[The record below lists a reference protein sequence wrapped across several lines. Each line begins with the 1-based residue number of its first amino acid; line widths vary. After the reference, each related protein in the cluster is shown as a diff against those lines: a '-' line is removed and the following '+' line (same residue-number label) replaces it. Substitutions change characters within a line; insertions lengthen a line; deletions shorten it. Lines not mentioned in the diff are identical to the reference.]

1 MSDQANADTNFIALT
16 PLWHTKEKRE
26 YPIGAEVNLSHL
38 SEEQREALVDEHIVA
53 PLSIVKTF
61 EAIKGV
67 GHEYARVLVGVGIV
81 SLEQLI
87 ATQAGEV
94 ERRAPALSV
103 AQVSDWQRQARD
115 LTGAVDNTSVRAPDA
130 TRAAA
135 DEAATKKA
143 TRNKKG
149 DPKK

>member
-1 MSDQANADTNFIALT
+1 MSDTTSADTKFIALT
-16 PLWHTKEKRE
+16 PVWHTKEKRE
-26 YPIGAEVNLSHL
+26 YPIGAEVDLAHL
-38 SEEQREALVDEHIVA
+38 TEAQREALVDEHIVA

-67 GHEYARVLVGVGIV
+67 GHEYARVLVGAGIV

-87 ATQAGEV
+87 ATPASEV

-103 AQVSDWQRQARD
+103 AQVNDWQRQARD
-115 LTGAVDNTSVRAPDA
+115 LTGTVDNTSVRAPDA
-130 TRAAA
+130 VRAAV

-143 TRNKKG
+143 ARNKKS